1 MFLKQLRIES
11 EDGLIRDL
19 NFHQGLNL
27 IVDETPDSNT
37 ETGNNVG
44 KTTVLRL
51 IDICLGKEA
60 RTIYVSPEDNRTVN
74 EQVKRFLVEK
84 KVVVT
89 LTLVSDWTDQARE
102 VRIRRNFLNY
112 GKAIREINGETVS
125 DKEYVTVLQQVIMGE
140 VTDKPSFRQL
150 IGHNI
155 RYSNVAVNQTLRYL
169 EGTNSDTVYEAL
181 YLYMLGCDYKNADLR
196 QETMDKLTTES
207 RFKNRLEKE
216 KTKNILV
223 TELGIIKSEIE
234 ELENQKSQLHLNPDF
249 EKDMQQ
255 LTDLKVD
262 ITTLSAQISSLKLRH
277 SILTEAQQELLNQ
290 KSDVDLESL
299 RQIYAQANRYI
310 GNLHHSFVELVAHHN
325 NMMDK
330 KAEFVGNELP
340 GLEQQIGHLESEL
353 AELRMMEQNFSDKL
367 LQSSSYAD
375 YEMLISELTQKH
387 EKLGSLEQQV
397 KQIEEVDEEMAKLQS
412 ILDDIDK
419 DLFAGAFQEKVQ
431 GQLDKFNKFFARISQ
446 QLYGEKYAMTY
457 SVVTNR
463 TTGKEVYKFSII
475 PIDSG
480 TVNFSAG
487 KKQGEITCFDMAY
500 ILFADQEGIP
510 CLHFGLYDK
519 KELMHDHQLIETAK
533 FVGSHLN
540 LQFVMSILQDKL
552 PESLNDNK
560 YIVVKLRPDDK
571 LFRF

>member
-51 IDICLGKEA
+51 IDICLGKEV

-89 LTLVSDWTDQARE
+89 LTLVSDWTAQARE

-112 GKAIREINGETVS
+112 GKAIRDINGESVS

-181 YLYMLGCDYKNADLR
+181 YLYMLGCNYNNADLR

-207 RFKNRLEKE
+207 RFKNRLEKD
-216 KTKNILV
+216 KTKNILI
-223 TELGIIKSEIE
+223 TELGIIKAEIE

-262 ITTLSAQISSLKLRH
+262 ITTLSAQMSSLKLRH
-277 SILTEAQQELLNQ
+277 SILTEAQQEMLNQ
-290 KSDVDLESL
+290 KSDVDIESL
-299 RQIYAQANRYI
+299 RQIYAQANKYI
-310 GNLHHSFVELVAHHN
+310 GNLHHSFVELLAYHN

-353 AELRMMEQNFSDKL
+353 TELRFMERNLSDKL

-387 EKLGSLEQQV
+387 EKLGSLEQQI
-397 KQIEEVDEEMAKLQS
+397 KQIEEVDDEMTKLQS
-412 ILDDIDK
+412 ILEDIDK
-419 DLFAGAFQEKVQ
+419 DLFACAFQEKVQ
-431 GQLDKFNKFFARISQ
+431 GQLDKFNKYFARISQ

-519 KELMHDHQLIETAK
+519 KELMHDHQLIETSK

-552 PESLNDNK
+552 PESLNDDK

>member
-419 DLFAGAFQEKVQ
+419 DIFADAFQEKVQ

>member
-1 MFLKQLRIES
+1 M
-11 EDGLIRDL
+11 
-19 NFHQGLNL
+19 
-27 IVDETPDSNT
+27 
-37 ETGNNVG
+37 
-44 KTTVLRL
+44 
-51 IDICLGKEA
+51 

-89 LTLVSDWTDQARE
+89 LTLVSDWTAQARE

-112 GKAIREINGETVS
+112 GKAIRDINGESVS

-181 YLYMLGCDYKNADLR
+181 YLYMLGCNYNNADLR

-207 RFKNRLEKE
+207 RFKNRLEKD
-216 KTKNILV
+216 KTKNILI
-223 TELGIIKSEIE
+223 TELGIIKAEIE

-262 ITTLSAQISSLKLRH
+262 ITTLSAQMSSLKLRH
-277 SILTEAQQELLNQ
+277 SILTEAQQEMLNQ
-290 KSDVDLESL
+290 KSDVDIESL
-299 RQIYAQANRYI
+299 RQIYAQANKYI
-310 GNLHHSFVELVAHHN
+310 GNLHHSFVELLAYHN

-353 AELRMMEQNFSDKL
+353 TELRFMERNLSDKL

-387 EKLGSLEQQV
+387 EKLGSLEQQI
-397 KQIEEVDEEMAKLQS
+397 KQIEEVDDEMTKLQS
-412 ILDDIDK
+412 ILEDIDK
-419 DLFAGAFQEKVQ
+419 DLFACAFQEKVQ
-431 GQLDKFNKFFARISQ
+431 GQLDKFNKYFARISQ

-519 KELMHDHQLIETAK
+519 KELMHDHQLIETSK

-552 PESLNDNK
+552 PESLNDDK

>member
-51 IDICLGKEA
+51 IDICLGKEV

-89 LTLVSDWTDQARE
+89 LTLVSDWTAQARE

-112 GKAIREINGETVS
+112 GKAIRDINGESVS

-181 YLYMLGCDYKNADLR
+181 YLYMLGCNYNNADLR

-207 RFKNRLEKE
+207 RFKNRLEKD
-216 KTKNILV
+216 KTKNILI
-223 TELGIIKSEIE
+223 TELGIIKAEIE

-262 ITTLSAQISSLKLRH
+262 ITTLSAQMSSLKLRH
-277 SILTEAQQELLNQ
+277 SILTEAQQEMLNQ
-290 KSDVDLESL
+290 KSDVDIESL
-299 RQIYAQANRYI
+299 RQIYAQANKYI
-310 GNLHHSFVELVAHHN
+310 GYLHHSFVELLAYHN

-353 AELRMMEQNFSDKL
+353 TELRFMERNLSDKL

-387 EKLGSLEQQV
+387 EKLGSLEQQI
-397 KQIEEVDEEMAKLQS
+397 KQIEEVDDEMTKLQS
-412 ILDDIDK
+412 ILEDIDK
-419 DLFAGAFQEKVQ
+419 DLFACAFQEKVQ
-431 GQLDKFNKFFARISQ
+431 GQLDKFNKYFARISQ

-519 KELMHDHQLIETAK
+519 KELMHDHQLIETSK

-552 PESLNDNK
+552 PESLNDDK

>member
-11 EDGLIRDL
+11 EDGLVRDL

-196 QETMDKLTTES
+196 QETMDKLITES

-223 TELGIIKSEIE
+223 TELGIIKAEIE

-310 GNLHHSFVELVAHHN
+310 GNLHHSFVELVTHHN

-353 AELRMMEQNFSDKL
+353 AELRMMEQYFSDKL

-375 YEMLISELTQKH
+375 YEILISGLTQKH

-397 KQIEEVDEEMAKLQS
+397 KQIEEVDGEMAKLQS

-431 GQLDKFNKFFARISQ
+431 GQLDKFNKYFARISQ

-560 YIVVKLRPDDK
+560 YVVVKLRPDDK